1 MAGIYRVIDALPKWS
16 KMLFCLLLVALIGYV
31 DVVTLDYSLL
41 VFYLLPIS
49 IASWYSGR
57 WSGAGIALVC
67 GSARF
72 FADSSLNI
80 SPVRFYS
87 NIFGDTIFLVI
98 VAFLIAALRKE
109 LVGKR
114 DSSR

>member
-1 MAGIYRVIDALPKWS
+1 MSGIYRIVETLPNWS
-16 KMLFCLLLVALIGYV
+16 KVLFCLVLVVLIGYI

-57 WSGAGIALVC
+57 WSGAGIALAC

-72 FADSSLNI
+72 IADSSLDI
-80 SPVRFYS
+80 SSSRLYS
-87 NIFGDTIFLVI
+87 NSVGDTIFLLI
-98 VAFLIAALRKE
+98 VAFLIAALRTE

-114 DSSR
+114 NAAR